1 MEILRSTAGIFGIR
15 GDKNNLNETERRF
28 YREAFNN
35 FDWNGNGKIS
45 YGSLLPAMRR
55 VGVNPTEVEVHD
67 LINKIDD
74 GTGVLTFED
83 FCSILQEKN
92 KEFDSEQHYKET
104 FRVFSK
110 DDEGCIPAEELAFV
124 LAHHP
129 RQISQ
134 KEIEEMIKIVDKNG
148 DGKISYSEFRVMMGA
163 FPLLMPEN

>member
-1 MEILRSTAGIFGIR
+1 MEILRSTAGIFGIF

-74 GTGVLTFED
+74 GSGVLTFED

-92 KEFDSEQHYKET
+92 KEFDSEQHYKVRP
-104 FRVFSK
+104 F
-110 DDEGCIPAEELAFV
+110 LA
-124 LAHHP
+124 A
-129 RQISQ
+129 
-134 KEIEEMIKIVDKNG
+134 KEQ
-148 DGKISYSEFRVMMGA
+148 
-163 FPLLMPEN
+163 L

>member
-1 MEILRSTAGIFGIR
+1 MLHIFRKMEILRSTAGIFGIR

-92 KEFDSEQHYKET
+92 KEFDSEQHYKVT
-104 FRVFSK
+104 SLYIYLGIQYKIIDIFSG
-110 DDEGCIPAEELAFV
+110 D
-124 LAHHP
+124 
-129 RQISQ
+129 ISCVQ
-134 KEIEEMIKIVDKNG
+134 QG
-148 DGKISYSEFRVMMGA
+148 
-163 FPLLMPEN
+163 

>member
-1 MEILRSTAGIFGIR
+1 MEILRSTAGIFGIS

-74 GTGVLTFED
+74 GSGVLTFED

-92 KEFDSEQHYKET
+92 KEFDSEQHYKVRHFI
-104 FRVFSK
+104 FRGSTDLF
-110 DDEGCIPAEELAFV
+110 
-124 LAHHP
+124 
-129 RQISQ
+129 
-134 KEIEEMIKIVDKNG
+134 N
-148 DGKISYSEFRVMMGA
+148 
-163 FPLLMPEN
+163 

>member
-1 MEILRSTAGIFGIR
+1 MEILRSTTGIFGIR

-92 KEFDSEQHYKET
+92 KEFDSEQHYKVT
-104 FRVFSK
+104 SLFIRLFIQYKITSK
-110 DDEGCIPAEELAFV
+110 FNV
-124 LAHHP
+124 N
-129 RQISQ
+129 Q
-134 KEIEEMIKIVDKNG
+134 
-148 DGKISYSEFRVMMGA
+148 
-163 FPLLMPEN
+163 

>member
-1 MEILRSTAGIFGIR
+1 MEILRTTAGIFGIS

-92 KEFDSEQHYKET
+92 KEIDSEQHYKVS
-104 FRVFSK
+104 FAFFS
-110 DDEGCIPAEELAFV
+110 CQRRSLM
-124 LAHHP
+124 
-129 RQISQ
+129 
-134 KEIEEMIKIVDKNG
+134 IEYTVYIYI
-148 DGKISYSEFRVMMGA
+148 R
-163 FPLLMPEN
+163 

>member
-1 MEILRSTAGIFGIR
+1 MEILRSTAGIFGIS
-15 GDKNNLNETERRF
+15 GDKHNLNETERRF

-35 FDWNGNGKIS
+35 FDWSGNGKIS

-92 KEFDSEQHYKET
+92 KEFDSEQHYKVT
-104 FRVFSK
+104 FSVNQYIFS
-110 DDEGCIPAEELAFV
+110 ELIFRSHFVYLARMMRAAFQQRN
-124 LAHHP
+124 LHLC
-129 RQISQ
+129 
-134 KEIEEMIKIVDKNG
+134 
-148 DGKISYSEFRVMMGA
+148 
-163 FPLLMPEN
+163 LLITQDR